1 MLRRIVLL
9 LALMNGVYFA
19 WSQGW
24 LAGVGWAPETPSEP
38 QRLARQIKPEALHLL
53 SAAEVQQL
61 EATPVPGLRAS
72 ECLEAGLFNEAQG
85 NVLRGLLA
93 ANPGV
98 GQGVLN
104 AVVEPAR
111 WIVYMGQY
119 ASLEEL
125 GKKRAQLAFLKLPF
139 EPLTNPALE
148 FGLSLGHFETQA
160 AAASA
165 LEAMTKR
172 GLRTARVM
180 QERAEIKGF
189 TLQLKTAQDTT
200 QAQLD
205 GLKPALAGKSL
216 GPCRPAAQRP

>member
-1 MLRRIVLL
+1 MLRWVVLL
-9 LALMNGVYFA
+9 LALMNGAYFA

-24 LAGVGWAPETPSEP
+24 LADVGWAPATSSEP

-72 ECLEAGLFNEAQG
+72 ECLEAGPFTEAQSS
-85 NVLRGLLA
+85 VLRGVLA
-93 ANPGV
+93 SNPGA
-98 GQGVLN
+98 GQAVLSA
-104 AVVEPAR
+104 AVQPAR
-111 WIVYMGQY
+111 WIVYMGPY
-119 ASLEEL
+119 ASPEEL

-148 FGLSLGHFETQA
+148 YGLSLGHFDTQA
-160 AAASA
+160 SANSA
-165 LEAMTKR
+165 LESMAKR
-172 GLRTARVM
+172 GLKTAHVVL
-180 QERAEIKGF
+180 ERAQTQAF

-205 GLKPALAGKSL
+205 ALKPALAGKLLSA
-216 GPCRPAAQRP
+216 CRPVAPP